1 MKRKI
6 LHAVFKYSQLL
17 ILLLIVI
24 YLAFTTKGF
33 LTADNLSNV
42 IMQQSPLLLIISM
55 GMTLSILTKG
65 IDLSIGSNL
74 ALSSCVAAYFIKDG
88 NIAGGILIALLV
100 GMLIGATNGFLI
112 TKARLVPFIT
122 TYTMDM
128 VVRGIVYLFMGGSL
142 IFGFSNGFC
151 KIATGNIGPFSN
163 LLIISL
169 FLFLI
174 LLFALKKTTY
184 GRNVYAAGCNINATE
199 LSGVKTDNVIFSVYV
214 IDGLLA
220 AVAGLLY
227 IARLNAAESTIGS
240 SFTMEMMA
248 ATLIGGTPFSG
259 GKGGI
264 ERTLLGVLI
273 MMFIENGMNLNGV
286 SSQLQEAV
294 FGVFIIISLIIDKI
308 GSKYAT
314 NL

>member
-1 MKRKI
+1 MKQKI

-17 ILLLIVI
+17 IVLLIVV
-24 YLAFTTKGF
+24 YLACTTKGF

-74 ALSSCVAAYFIKDG
+74 ALSSCIAAFFIKNG
-88 NIAGGILIALLV
+88 NVVGGILAALLV
-100 GMLIGATNGFLI
+100 GALIGAANGFLI
-112 TKARLVPFIT
+112 TKTRLVPFIT

-128 VVRGIVYLFMGGSL
+128 VVRGIVYLLMSGSL
-142 IFGFSNGFC
+142 IFGFSNGFR

-163 LLIISL
+163 LLVISL
-169 FLFLI
+169 VLFLL
-174 LLFALKKTTY
+174 LLFMLKKTTY
-184 GRNVYAAGCNINATE
+184 GRNVYAVGCNITATE
-199 LSGVKTDNVIFSVYV
+199 LSGVKTDNVIFSVYA

-240 SFTMEMMA
+240 DFTMQMMA

-273 MMFIENGMNLNGV
+273 MTFIADGMNLNGV

-294 FGVFIIISLIIDKI
+294 FGVFIIISLVVDKF
-308 GSKYAT
+308 GSKYETA
-314 NL
+314 

>member
-1 MKRKI
+1 MKQKI
-6 LHAVFKYSQLL
+6 LHAAFQYSQLL
-17 ILLLIVI
+17 ILLLIVL
-24 YLAFTTKGF
+24 YLALTTKGF
-33 LTADNLSNV
+33 LTPANLSNV
-42 IMQQSPLLLIISM
+42 IMQQSPFLLIISM

-74 ALSSCVAAYFIKDG
+74 ALSSCVAAFVIKSG
-88 NIAGGILIALLV
+88 NIAGGILTALVIGLT
-100 GMLIGATNGFLI
+100 IGAVNGFLI

-128 VVRGIVYLFMGGSL
+128 VVRGIVYLIMGGSL
-142 IFGFSNGFC
+142 VFGFSKSFC
-151 KIATGNIGPFSN
+151 SIATGSVGPVSN

-169 FLFLI
+169 SLFLI

-184 GRNVYAAGCNINATE
+184 GRNVYAVGCNINATK
-199 LSGVKTDNVIFSVYV
+199 LSGVNTDNVIFSVYV

-220 AVAGLLY
+220 AVTGLLY
-227 IARLNAAESTIGS
+227 IARLNAAESTIGGD
-240 SFTMEMMA
+240 FTMEMMA
-248 ATLIGGTPFSG
+248 ATLIGGTPFTG

-294 FGVFIIISLIIDKI
+294 FGVFIIVSLIIDKV

>member
-1 MKRKI
+1 MKQKI

-17 ILLLIVI
+17 ILLLII
-24 YLAFTTKGF
+24 LYLALTTKGF

-74 ALSSCVAAYFIKDG
+74 ALSSCVAAFFIKSG
-88 NIAGGILIALLV
+88 NIVGGILIALLV
-100 GMLIGATNGFLI
+100 GMLIGAVNGFLI

-128 VVRGIVYLFMGGSL
+128 VVRGIVYLLMGGSL
-142 IFGFSNGFC
+142 IFGFSSSFC
-151 KIATGNIGPFSN
+151 NIAAGSVGPISN
-163 LLIISL
+163 LLLISL
-169 FLFLI
+169 LLFLI

-184 GRNVYAAGCNINATE
+184 GRNVYAVGCNINATE
-199 LSGVKTDNVIFSVYV
+199 LSGVNTDNVIFSIYV

-220 AVAGLLY
+220 AAAGLLY

-240 SFTMEMMA
+240 DFTMQMMA

-273 MMFIENGMNLNGV
+273 MTFIANGMNLNGV
-286 SSQLQEAV
+286 SSQLQEAI
-294 FGVFIIISLIIDKI
+294 FGAFIILSLIIDKI